1 MPLMRTYKEPPKD
14 VYCPDMNAGRRFFLK
29 PMSKTCP
36 KCPMRTAIHG
46 KASTGHEVLDLGW
59 VCSKQAQFQGQLE
72 ISHAIE
78 RREAAVEQERNMLVH
93 AFNQQAVVQDAMVQK
108 LGNLA
113 EATRQVAIAMDEQIP
128 LLAAPQPKMIGNSH
142 G

>member
-1 MPLMRTYKEPPKD
+1 MPTMRTYKEAPKD

-36 KCPMRTAIHG
+36 KCPMWTAIHG

-72 ISHAIE
+72 ISYALE
-78 RREAAVEQERNMLVH
+78 RREQAVEQERNMLAH
-93 AFNQQAVVQDAMVQK
+93 CFNQSAAAQDAMIQK
-108 LGNLA
+108 LGHLA
-113 EATRQVAIAMDEQIP
+113 EATREVAIAMDTQIP
-128 LLAAPQPKMIGNSH
+128 LLAAPQPKMIGNGH